1 MPDVTAS
8 GYVTHYELDDFTA
21 PWRMA
26 ETILIQH
33 GMGRSSRHWYHWVP
47 ALAGDYRVIRRDLRG
62 HGQSGDPGPNYEWT
76 LDALLDD
83 LTAFLDALE
92 LERVHLVAES
102 TSGMLG
108 VAFAVRSANRLGSLT
123 LCASP
128 TALGPSAQ
136 RFFAFGHASWQAAL
150 RTLGSEGW
158 ARELA
163 SRGGTLPEGEPGYR
177 EWALREFGKT
187 PTHVLEG
194 YSRLVSVLDVA
205 PLLPQVTVP
214 TLVLAPTHS
223 AATPLSEQLAIWE
236 SIPGAAIAV
245 IDAPSHEIY
254 VDEPAQCTQAL
265 RRFLGSLVRE

>member
-1 MPDVTAS
+1 MPEVAA
-8 GYVTHYELDDFTA
+8 GNYVTHYEVDDFTA
-21 PWRMA
+21 PWRTT

-47 ALAGDYRVIRRDLRG
+47 ALGGDYRVIRRDLRG
-62 HGQSGDPGPNYEWT
+62 HGQSADPGPAYRWT
-76 LDALLDD
+76 LDDLLDD
-83 LTAFLDALE
+83 LTHFLDELG

-108 VAFAVRSANRLGSLT
+108 VAFAVRSPQRLSSLT

-128 TALGPSAQ
+128 TAIGAAAQ
-136 RFFAFGHASWQAAL
+136 EFFAFGHADWQTAL

-163 SRGGTLPEGEPGYR
+163 SRAGTLPEGEPGYR
-177 EWALREFGKT
+177 EWAVREFGKT

-205 PLLPQVTVP
+205 PLLSRVTVP
-214 TLVLAPTHS
+214 TLILAPTHS
-223 AATPLSEQLAIWE
+223 AATPLSEQVMIWE
-236 SIPGAAIAV
+236 SIPGSTIAV

-254 VDEPAQCTQAL
+254 IDEPEQCVQAL
-265 RRFLGSLVRE
+265 RRFLGSLA